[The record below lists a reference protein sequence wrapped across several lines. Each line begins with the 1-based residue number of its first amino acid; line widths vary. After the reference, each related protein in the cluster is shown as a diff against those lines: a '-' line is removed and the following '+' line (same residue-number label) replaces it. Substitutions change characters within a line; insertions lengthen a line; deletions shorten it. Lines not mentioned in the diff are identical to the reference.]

1 MAPPDDVPTGSAAR
15 PWHAARSPFPAAAA
29 HPEVR
34 GTPAGLVTR
43 VLAGAVDLLVVV
55 VLVAAGYAA
64 VTAIRFLVHPARF
77 SFPATGGRTLL
88 LVGLGV
94 LAVYLALTWAVLGG
108 SVGDRLMALRVVG
121 PGGTPL
127 HWGQCVLRAALCTVF
142 PIGLFWVLVSRTN
155 RSVQDVLVRTAVV
168 YDG

>member
-1 MAPPDDVPTGSAAR
+1 MPPPDDLPTGPAGY
-15 PWHAARSPFPAAAA
+15 PWHAARSPFPAPVA
-29 HPEVR
+29 HPDVR

-43 VLAGAVDLLVVV
+43 VLAGAVDLVVV
-55 VLVAAGYAA
+55 AVLVAAGYAA
-64 VTAIRFLVHPARF
+64 VAATRFLVHPTRF

-88 LVGLGV
+88 LVGLLV

-121 PGGTPL
+121 AGGTRL
-127 HWGQCVLRAALCTVF
+127 HWAQCVIRAALCTVF

-155 RSVQDVLVRTAVV
+155 RSVQDLLVRTAVV